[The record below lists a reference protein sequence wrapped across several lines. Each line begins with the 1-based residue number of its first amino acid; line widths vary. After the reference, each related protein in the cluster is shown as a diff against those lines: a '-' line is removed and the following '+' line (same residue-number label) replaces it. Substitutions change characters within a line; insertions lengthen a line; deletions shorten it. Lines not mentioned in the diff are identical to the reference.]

1 MFALA
6 GPMAS
11 LLGAW
16 CVFPGLLCALVGIFS
31 PSWFLKILSLA
42 VIALLLFAFFE
53 ARRFTTSKSG
63 IVNQT
68 SAHA

>member
-11 LLGAW
+11 LIGAW

-31 PSWFLKILSLA
+31 PFWFLRILSLA
-42 VIALLLFAFFE
+42 VVAFLLFAFLE
-53 ARRFTTSKSG
+53 ANRFTASLTEIANSTSTP
-63 IVNQT
+63 V
-68 SAHA
+68 